1 MTLSKNQHQALCHS
15 GGQCHVAQKGVFL
28 WSLCPHPAGY
38 SPGAPGSA
46 LVFWGSNSTPCRVQ
60 ELTLWL
66 VNEIT
71 KP

>member
-1 MTLSKNQHQALCHS
+1 
-15 GGQCHVAQKGVFL
+15 VAQKGVFL